1 METLN
6 ELYRSLAKKYHPDT
20 VSSRDQKL
28 LCEEMMVEINAA
40 RANGDLNTL
49 RGIEKLGPVYIAV
62 RNFERIH
69 RAEKQARTGK
79 PQSPQ
84 PVYRARPTSTWRICL
99 GSVLRILHPHALW
112 SLFQA
117 WDDHGAA
124 KKLTTIAA
132 TAGWIF
138 LFYSCW
144 NLLGEASRLL
154 ARHGF
159 THESVPGLIIVLL
172 RGAFILVSLRCVL
185 SGLIVAVAVGL
196 YLAAAWLCSA
206 ILSGILGY
214 FHPLLALVPPWIMM
228 GLLVGLAF
236 ALLKKR

>member
-20 VSSRDQKL
+20 VSSKEHML
-28 LCEEMMVEINAA
+28 LYEEMMVEINAA
-40 RANGDLNTL
+40 REQGDLNTL

-62 RNFERIH
+62 RNFERVH
-69 RAEKQARTGK
+69 RAEKQARTEK

-84 PVYRARPTSTWRICL
+84 PVHHARPTSVWQIGL
-99 GSVLRILHPHALW
+99 ASVLRILHPHALW
-112 SLFQA
+112 RLLEA
-117 WDDHGAA
+117 WDNHGAA
-124 KKLTTIAA
+124 EKLATIVA

-159 THESVPGLIIVLL
+159 AHESFPGLIIVLL
-172 RGAFILVSLRCVL
+172 RGALILVSLRCLL
-185 SGLIVAVAVGL
+185 SGLIVAAAVGL
-196 YLAAAWLCSA
+196 FLTAAWLCSA
-206 ILSGILGY
+206 ILAGILGY

-228 GLLVGLAF
+228 GLLMVLAIG
-236 ALLKKR
+236 LLKKR